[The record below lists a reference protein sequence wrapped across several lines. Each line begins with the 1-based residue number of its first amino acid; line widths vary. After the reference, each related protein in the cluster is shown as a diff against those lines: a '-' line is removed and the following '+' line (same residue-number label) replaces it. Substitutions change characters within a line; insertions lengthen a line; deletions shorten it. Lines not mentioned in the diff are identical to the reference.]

1 MRNHIPNFHTKFDDR
16 NLSIIWKLLQHFVAG
31 QLVTHLGTLCLLPV
45 TQSGFRRGHSTET
58 AYIRVLSDL
67 LDAV

>member
-1 MRNHIPNFHTKFDDR
+1 MTH
-16 NLSIIWKLLQHFVAG
+16 NLSVIWKLLQHFVAG
-31 QLVTHLGTLCLLPV
+31 QLMTHLGTLCLLPV